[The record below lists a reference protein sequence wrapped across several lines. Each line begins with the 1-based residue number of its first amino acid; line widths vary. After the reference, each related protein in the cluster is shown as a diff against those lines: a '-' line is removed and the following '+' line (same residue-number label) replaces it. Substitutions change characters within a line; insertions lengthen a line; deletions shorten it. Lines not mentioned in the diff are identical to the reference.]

1 MTTADAHAELKA
13 KYPKAQRIYARD
25 WMYQSAVDE
34 KPSQVYR
41 VEIDDAVAYGSSLE
55 DAIAKLKFPTPEEQ
69 AKEKREAAA
78 KLLAEA
84 DALDRPKE
92 ML

>member
-41 VEIDDAVAYGSSLE
+41 VEIDDA
-55 DAIAKLKFPTPEEQ
+55 
-69 AKEKREAAA
+69 
-78 KLLAEA
+78 
-84 DALDRPKE
+84 LDRPKE

>member
-41 VEIDDAVAYGSSLE
+41 VEIDDA
-55 DAIAKLKFPTPEEQ
+55 IAKLKFPTPEEQ